1 MWVKQCHVWHPF
13 GMVTTPHRQKNGDD
27 WGDGAH
33 GIILPTLSP
42 VLK

>member
-1 MWVKQCHVWHPF
+1 MFGTHL